1 MPKRFNR
8 ASLLQGMVTPVGG
21 TVRVPTGLDPVSQ
34 IEAQGFGTLAS
45 RLDQFA
51 SVANKMAIQT
61 AESKGLAYGANNA
74 PTIEDIELAKRI
86 GAPVE
91 LPGDASSFSVFQRAA
106 HKGGLSVA
114 ASRYEVAGRQAIAQE
129 FAAASADTTLS
140 PTDLRGKFD
149 SVINEYTTAFSS
161 VSPSESA
168 AMQKSLSMVAASNLQ
183 TYTRTF
189 ASNQIKQ
196 NKARAISE
204 SSVITQDAVNIVDG
218 YRTPIDPQPDTATL
232 NDQLSAERQRIENH
246 LTINNVPSATIAT
259 KLSNFDKA
267 ILEAKVSKFSNYAR
281 QPTSSALKLYKGLE
295 KPNNLPS
302 ELREV
307 WSSMGETDREA
318 VYKRLKTVLT
328 EQDAFESQSEAI
340 ETAENE
346 AVTKQAWVNFNS
358 ALIEKDSEK
367 VAEAI
372 KVLGSL
378 GIKTQGLMQYLDNPT
393 PVTDPDHLQHL
404 TNLVNANRLSPE
416 TLFDSKWKI
425 KSEDLNKLMKGLR
438 DQRSRL
444 MGEAE
449 DTLKR
454 EYQPDFITQS
464 NQLSTAKMKQNQ
476 QYNIAMEFI
485 KEKLDEHRDAVAQ
498 ASEAKAAGKTVS
510 FPKRFN
516 PNNFIEEAN
525 KKVTENI
532 NKIQLPRDI
541 KALQNKVRS
550 NLSLFKFLLKEDLP
564 AQIKD
569 FKIPK
574 PTDINENYIKDGQ
587 MRFFLEQLSIALK
600 PDSSA
605 LKTTIP
611 KLFDSLTGIEKMLEM
626 SGVE

>member
-1 MPKRFNR
+1 M
-8 ASLLQGMVTPVGG
+8 
-21 TVRVPTGLDPVSQ
+21 
-34 IEAQGFGTLAS
+34 
-45 RLDQFA
+45 
-51 SVANKMAIQT
+51 
-61 AESKGLAYGANNA
+61 
-74 PTIEDIELAKRI
+74 
-86 GAPVE
+86 
-91 LPGDASSFSVFQRAA
+91 
-106 HKGGLSVA
+106 
-114 ASRYEVAGRQAIAQE
+114 
-129 FAAASADTTLS
+129 
-140 PTDLRGKFD
+140 
-149 SVINEYTTAFSS
+149 
-161 VSPSESA
+161 
-168 AMQKSLSMVAASNLQ
+168 
-183 TYTRTF
+183 
-189 ASNQIKQ
+189 
-196 NKARAISE
+196 
-204 SSVITQDAVNIVDG
+204 
-218 YRTPIDPQPDTATL
+218 
-232 NDQLSAERQRIENH
+232 
-246 LTINNVPSATIAT
+246 
-259 KLSNFDKA
+259 
-267 ILEAKVSKFSNYAR
+267 
-281 QPTSSALKLYKGLE
+281 
-295 KPNNLPS
+295 
-302 ELREV
+302 
-307 WSSMGETDREA
+307 
-318 VYKRLKTVLT
+318 
-328 EQDAFESQSEAI
+328 
-340 ETAENE
+340 
-346 AVTKQAWVNFNS
+346 
-358 ALIEKDSEK
+358 
-367 VAEAI
+367 
-372 KVLGSL
+372 
-378 GIKTQGLMQYLDNPT
+378 
-393 PVTDPDHLQHL
+393 
-404 TNLVNANRLSPE
+404 VNANRLSPE

-532 NKIQLPRDI
+532 NKIQLPKDI